1 MKVKFSVARGD
12 GRSRLNWQSR
22 RLSAKVC
29 VLTLPL
35 LLLAGCSQ
43 GKRQDSRLRGVV
55 MRRIAADGGLDGAN
69 ITVAAANGV
78 VTLSGVA
85 NTNAQRSAAAA
96 DANIVGAV
104 THVVNEIE
112 SLQELQ
118 ATLQQRLAAD
128 SALKAAFVQA
138 SAGNG
143 SMTLSGQVASAEQK
157 SAAEAIAR
165 SVLQPAPGL
174 KFIDS
179 ISVAAPPPAPPVRVR
194 ARPSVRRT
202 ARASAPRYVRPVARA
217 VRHNASSATPAPVPP
232 VTPVAQPEREAS
244 WGFGGPKG
252 SASHPV
258 GTQTREVASSEVGQA
273 PPPTTP
279 APPRPQ
285 LVTLPAGTRFEI
297 RLERA
302 LSSASATRGETFLG
316 TLAAPLSVGGNIVVP
331 VEARVTGVVLFAHS
345 AGHFRGRS
353 ELRLMLTGLH
363 YNGNRY
369 PMLTTNWDRKS
380 APRGKNTAES
390 VGIGAVAGGI
400 IGGILGGGKGAVIG
414 AGGGAGVGAA
424 KQALTK
430 PPEVKLPAETELAF
444 RLSAPLRVQP
454 AGAFLGP

>member
-1 MKVKFSVARGD
+1 MKAKCSTARGNH
-12 GRSRLNWQSR
+12 GSRVNWRRR
-22 RLSAKVC
+22 RLSATLC
-29 VLTLPL
+29 ALTLPL
-35 LLLAGCSQ
+35 LALSGCAR
-43 GKRQDSRLRGVV
+43 GKQQDARLRRVV
-55 MRRIAADGGLDGAN
+55 VRRLAADRDLNGAN
-69 ITVAAANGV
+69 ISVAAANGV
-78 VTLSGVA
+78 VTLSGVT
-85 NTNAQRSAAAA
+85 NTNAQRAAAAA

-104 THVVNEIE
+104 TQVVNRIK

-118 ATLQQRLAAD
+118 ATLQKRLAAD
-128 SALKAAFVQA
+128 SALKGALVQA

-143 SMTLSGQVASAEQK
+143 RVTLSGQVASAAEK
-157 SAAEAIAR
+157 TAAETIAR
-165 SVLQPAPGL
+165 SLLQAVPRVKL
-174 KFIDS
+174 VDS

-194 ARPSVRRT
+194 SRPPARRV
-202 ARASAPRYVRPVARA
+202 ARVSAPRYARPVARA
-217 VRHNASSATPAPVPP
+217 VRHNASSAAPAPVPP
-232 VTPVAQPEREAS
+232 VTPVAQPEHEAS
-244 WGFGGPKG
+244 WGFGGPKA
-252 SASHPV
+252 SASHPI
-258 GTQTREVASSEVGQA
+258 GTQTREVASSGVGQA
-273 PPPTTP
+273 PPPTAP

-285 LVTLPAGTRFEI
+285 LVTLPAGTRLEI
-297 RLERA
+297 RLDGA
-302 LSSASATRGETFLG
+302 LSSASATRGETFRG

-369 PMLTTNWDRKS
+369 PMLTTNCDLRS

-414 AGGGAGVGAA
+414 AGGGAGAGAA

-444 RLSAPLRVQP
+444 RLSAPLRVRP